1 MVARAMPPSA
11 ATISPATRPQSSNS
25 QPPKGRSSK
34 PTFEKQER
42 FESSEQHQLFDTFQL
57 MDLPE
62 RITQE
67 LAKLGAVTPF
77 PIQAATIP
85 AAIEGKHVLGR
96 GKTGSGKTIAFG
108 VPLVVKL
115 AEGGNQT
122 RVPGKPR
129 ALVIA
134 PTREHAEQINKTLSP
149 LAKSVGFFTTTI
161 YGGVSQF
168 KQEQALK
175 RGVDIAIATPGRLED
190 LIRQGLMDLSDCT
203 QVVVDEA
210 DHMCDLGFI
219 EPVTRILE
227 QTGESQ
233 KLLFSAT
240 LDKEV
245 SSLVKKFMPSPFV

>member
-1 MVARAMPPSA
+1 VISGSPVSPTRDNPPKMPNKSFSA
-11 ATISPATRPQSSNS
+11 APTKTNGR
-25 QPPKGRSSK
+25 KGYASKRDDYKPRHKASK
-34 PTFEKQER
+34 PQGQSPRTRSARPVFEKQER
-42 FESSEQHQLFDTFQL
+42 FESSEQHQLFDTFQQ

-115 AEGGNQT
+115 AAGGNQT

-134 PTREHAEQINKTLSP
+134 PTRELAEQINKTLSRLP
-149 LAKSVGFFTTTI
+149 
-161 YGGVSQF
+161 SQ
-168 KQEQALK
+168 
-175 RGVDIAIATPGRLED
+175 
-190 LIRQGLMDLSDCT
+190 
-203 QVVVDEA
+203 
-210 DHMCDLGFI
+210 
-219 EPVTRILE
+219 
-227 QTGESQ
+227 
-233 KLLFSAT
+233 
-240 LDKEV
+240 
-245 SSLVKKFMPSPFV
+245 